1 MKEGKR
7 IEASENVK
15 GQSVYTGDENN
26 EIARIDRQNRY
37 LNKIVKP
44 YLDEI
49 FSQFDEPSILD
60 VGCSDGRNILQR
72 LNGRNYYS
80 LLGID
85 RNQSKI
91 EIANGMYGSEKN
103 SFLCLDI
110 NSDNLNA
117 LLLQY
122 LNQRSMAG
130 FDIIHISSV
139 LLHLGN
145 PMYILEILHTFLSE
159 NGRIFIQDEDDGLN
173 MIYPHDKRFYDCMY
187 VWEHSLE
194 AGDRKMGRKVPYYLS
209 SCGYSDINILSTN
222 ISSLDFC
229 GEMKDSLW
237 DMYLNSDLW
246 SANDVSFYDIPDAY
260 ERYIKYKKDHSRFR
274 EAYTEGRY
282 FIMLGFVF
290 ITAKK

>member
-1 MKEGKR
+1 MKEEKKY
-7 IEASENVK
+7 ETLDNVK
-15 GQSVYTGDENN
+15 GQSVYTGDENS
-26 EIARIDRQNRY
+26 EITRIDRQNMY

-49 FSQFDEPSILD
+49 FAHFDEPAILD
-60 VGCSDGRNILQR
+60 VGCSDGGNIIRR

-91 EIANGMYGSEKN
+91 DVANKMYGSERH

-110 NSDNLNA
+110 NTDNLNA
-117 LLLQY
+117 ILLQY
-122 LNQRSMAG
+122 LNQRSMTG

-139 LLHLGN
+139 LLHVGN
-145 PMYILEILHTFLSE
+145 PMCILENLRCFLTE

-173 MIYPHDKRFYDCMY
+173 MIYPYDKRFYDCMY

-209 SCGYSDINILSTN
+209 SCGYSEINILSTN

-246 SANDVSFYDIPDAY
+246 AANDVSFYDTPDAY
-260 ERYIKYKKDHSRFR
+260 ERYIEYKKEYSRFHENYIR
-274 EAYTEGRY
+274 GHY